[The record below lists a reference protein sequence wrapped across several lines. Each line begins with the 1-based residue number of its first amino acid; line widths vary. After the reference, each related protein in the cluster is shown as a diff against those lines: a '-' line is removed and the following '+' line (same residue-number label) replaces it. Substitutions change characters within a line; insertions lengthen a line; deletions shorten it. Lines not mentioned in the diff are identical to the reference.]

1 MHVLCVHMC
10 LSSIVMLL
18 QKRTAIDQEQRE
30 QTRQEATVKV
40 SELEEKNKVSVFIMP
55 PQQANAFIPTCV
67 QYVLTSIHMCAYIP
81 AVHVCTYITY
91 DLVGHTYTTK
101 FCIAQILLR
110 CLTIVVQ
117 TKEVL

>member
-1 MHVLCVHMC
+1 MHVSCVHMC
-10 LSSIVMLL
+10 LSSTVMVL

-30 QTRQEATVKV
+30 QTQQEATVKV
-40 SELEEKNKVSVFIMP
+40 SELEEKNKVSVFMH

-91 DLVGHTYTTK
+91 DLVGHPY
-101 FCIAQILLR
+101 IQYVHYQILY
-110 CLTIVVQ
+110 CSDIGQIVNGVI
-117 TKEVL
+117 